1 MSFMSKTPE
10 LPLADIRQWITQ
22 ELDDAKAEGIQELDI
37 RGLTEIADWMIVASG
52 TSSRHVLA
60 LASRLRTAAAK
71 QGFKPIGVEG
81 ENNGEWVLLD
91 FDDLIVHLM
100 LPATRSFYDIE
111 GLWNDRL
118 GSRLKSA
125 RESQADG

>member
-1 MSFMSKTPE
+1 MSKTPE

-22 ELDDAKAEGIQELDI
+22 ELDDAKAESIQELDI

-60 LASRLRTAAAK
+60 LASRLRAAAAK

-81 ENNGEWVLLD
+81 ENKREWVLLD

-111 GLWNDRL
+111 GLWNARL

-125 RESQADG
+125 RENQADG